1 AVGTTGHGPL
11 GLGPLHESPVS
22 PSSHQPSTSPLVQ
35 PSPTLLKQEEA
46 QRSSEAEPQRKPRRG
61 GAHRAKLIAISVSR
75 PNLLSRVPGFL
86 EASRGFSAQ
95 SRSFLFFASPVRCSI
110 GADRGGMDMGGN
122 FGPQERILWPASVL
136 AGIVMC
142 GAVYGITRKVSSRCF
157 KGYSRLSHMQKVEW
171 NNRSFSTFHALAAAA
186 ISFYL
191 VVISDLFNEEVN
203 NGIIIDRKSWLSDA
217 MFGVSIGYFLTDLAM
232 ILWYFPSL
240 GGKEY
245 LLHHGLSMYAIGLAL
260 LSGKAHMYILMVLF
274 TEITTPFVNLRW
286 YLDVAGQKTC
296 SLYLYNGVAL
306 FVGWLVARIILFMYL
321 FTHMY
326 FHYDQ
331 ARSIFTLGFYSLVA
345 VPSTVSVMNVFWFW
359 KILKGMVKTLS
370 RRRKHSE
377 NGKTD

>member
-1 AVGTTGHGPL
+1 
-11 GLGPLHESPVS
+11 
-22 PSSHQPSTSPLVQ
+22 
-35 PSPTLLKQEEA
+35 
-46 QRSSEAEPQRKPRRG
+46 
-61 GAHRAKLIAISVSR
+61 
-75 PNLLSRVPGFL
+75 
-86 EASRGFSAQ
+86 
-95 SRSFLFFASPVRCSI
+95 
-110 GADRGGMDMGGN
+110 MDVGGN

-142 GAVYGITRKVSSRCF
+142 GAVYEMTRKVSPRCF
-157 KGYSRLSHMQKVEW
+157 KGYSRLSHKQKVEW
-171 NNRSFSTFHALAAAA
+171 NNRGFSTFHALVAAAV
-186 ISFYL
+186 SFYL
-191 VVISDLFNEEVN
+191 VVISDLFNEDVN
-203 NGIIIDRKSWLSDA
+203 NDIIIDRKSWLSDT

-274 TEITTPFVNLRW
+274 TEVTTPFVNLRW

-306 FVGWLVARIILFMYL
+306 FFGWLVARIILFVYL

-326 FHYDQ
+326 FHFDQ

-370 RRRKHSE
+370 RRKHSE